1 LFQKDFPPQIL
12 TIATAQALIV
22 ESSQLALYSRKQLG
36 IINASVSL
44 SFGLGGRILITGTV
58 V

>member
-1 LFQKDFPPQIL
+1 MQIL
-12 TIATAQALIV
+12 TIAIAHLSRRSSPYLHRQLDIV
-22 ESSQLALYSRKQLG
+22 
-36 IINASVSL
+36 NAPVSL